1 MTLRGKRW
9 LAVFL
14 VLDTLLIVAVLL
26 AFFATRRVA
35 GDYFDSNGVRI
46 HYTVEGAGDPVILVH
61 GFAAN
66 ADLNW
71 RLPGVTKALAK
82 EFRVIALDNRGHGLS
97 DKPHDPKQYGA
108 EMIEDVVRLMDHLGI
123 EKAHVVGYS
132 MGGFITLRLAIA
144 HPERLLSAAPCAAG
158 WREPT
163 VENLMMVRGIVEAL
177 EGGQGFAP
185 LLRNIERIGGRPNR
199 FRLAIMDRLMR
210 LMSDEKAL
218 AALMRGFVDFAVTK
232 EQLEANTVP
241 VLSIVG
247 EKDPLRD
254 GVDAMVGVMANHR
267 AVYIGGGDH
276 FTTIRNPLFVES
288 LKAFLREHRAGAQG
302 T

>member
-1 MTLRGKRW
+1 MTSCRKKW
-9 LAVFL
+9 LAAFVVL
-14 VLDTLLIVAVLL
+14 VVLLIAAALL
-26 AFFATRRVA
+26 AFFATRRVT
-35 GDYFDSNGVRI
+35 GDYFDSDGVRI

-97 DKPHDPKQYGA
+97 DKPHDPQQYGA
-108 EMIEDVVRLMDHLGI
+108 EMVEDIVRLMDHLGI

-163 VENLMMVRGIVEAL
+163 VENVMMLREIVESL
-177 EGGQGFAP
+177 EGGRGFKA
-185 LLRNIERIGGRPNR
+185 LLSNIERIGGRPNR
-199 FRLAIMDRLMR
+199 FRLAIMDRIMR

-218 AALMRGFVDFAVTK
+218 AAVMRGFVDFAVTRA
-232 EQLEANTVP
+232 QLEANTVP

-254 GVDAMVGVMANHR
+254 GVDAMIGVMANHE

-276 FTTIRNPLFVES
+276 FTTIRNPLFVDS
-288 LKAFLREHRAGAQG
+288 LRSFLRKHHTG
-302 T
+302 TQRT

>member
-1 MTLRGKRW
+1 MTSRGKRW
-9 LAVFL
+9 LAVCL
-14 VLDTLLIVAVLL
+14 VLGTLIIAAVLL
-26 AFFATRRVA
+26 AFFATRRVT

-46 HYTVEGAGDPVILVH
+46 HYIVEGTGDPVILVH

-71 RLPGVTKALAK
+71 RLPGVTKSLAK

-132 MGGFITLRLAIA
+132 MGGFITLRLAVA
-144 HPERLLSAAPCAAG
+144 HPDRLLSAAPCAAG

-177 EGGQGFAP
+177 ESGRGFKP
-185 LLRNIERIGGRPNR
+185 LLSNIERIGGRPNR
-199 FRLAIMDRLMR
+199 LRLAIMDGVMR

-218 AALMRGFVDFAVTK
+218 AAVMRGFVDFAVTK

-276 FTTIRNPLFVES
+276 FTTIRNPQFVET
-288 LKAFLREHRAGAQG
+288 LKAFLREHRAGTRG